1 MRTLRHGRST
11 TASTT
16 ASTPTSTST
25 RARAAALALGL
36 GLVLAACGAEA
47 DGEGDGAA
55 AVVDGPAATDGAVVS
70 VTDDATLGPIL
81 TDGSGMTLYLFTA
94 DSPGVSTCVD
104 GCLATWPPLLTDGE
118 PSIQGA
124 ADAALLGTLTRDDGS
139 VQVTYDGWPLYF
151 FAADMAAGDVAGQ
164 GVNDVWFVVAPDGTA
179 VADAPEEAL
188 EEEAGDDEDDDG
200 MGGAPA
206 SDGAYGSRY

>member
-1 MRTLRHGRST
+1 MMRAMRRE
-11 TASTT
+11 
-16 ASTPTSTST
+16 TSTT
-25 RARAAALALGL
+25 RARAVALALGL

-55 AVVDGPAATDGAVVS
+55 AVVDAPTAAAGAVVD
-70 VTDDATLGPIL
+70 VADDAALGSIL
-81 TDGSGMTLYLFTA
+81 TDASGMTLYLFTS

-118 PSIQGA
+118 PSVQGA
-124 ADAALLGTLTRDDGS
+124 ADATLLGTLTRDDGS
-139 VQVTYDGWPLYF
+139 VQVTYGGWPLYF
-151 FAADMAAGDVAGQ
+151 FAADMAPGDVAGQ

-179 VADAPEEAL
+179 VEDGPADAA
-188 EEEAGDDEDDDG
+188 DEGG

-206 SDGAYGSRY
+206 SDGAYNYGY